1 MKKLLLP
8 ILLFVIAMPFMVDAK
23 EYCEVVSGNGKDFG
37 SEMVCGTEHFYVLSN
52 KDNHL
57 RVLAKYNLYT
67 GYTIERYPIER
78 EEGDTRSNT
87 QYCNDISNE
96 KGAPL
101 KISYYGLQIF
111 DTEHYCFLE
120 RPIDD
125 SEMKQSEQSIGAH
138 IDENGNYLYP
148 QVGDVYLNNSTTSN
162 PDAKEIDTS
171 VTYSN
176 QDFMD
181 FKITLNN
188 ATIIGDKL
196 TTYKE
201 TLSEMGYEVSSIDL
215 FSLSELEKIVK
226 DYNNTSFPLQEWG
239 DAVKSL
245 PISYGPGGSVR
256 YNTVVTFGDIKN
268 LIPQKYSWLYST
280 TYWNKTIYRPFIPE
294 NPGQSNT
301 YSGYYHLFTT
311 SFGKICGSG
320 SAYCQGKIALGC
332 GIRPVIEID
341 NTQIK
346 YNIKT
351 ETEGNGTIEAIENS
365 LGGETIQFKVSAKNG
380 YKLGSI
386 VIKTDSGEEVEFS
399 EGEITKNDD
408 GTFSIDKNK
417 FTMPFENVTIEAKF
431 ESENILKNPETGNK
445 VLFIILILVASIG
458 IGTLIYIKKE
468 SRYNV

>member
-1 MKKLLLP
+1 MKKNLIP

-23 EYCEVVSGNGKDFG
+23 EYCKVVNGNGKDLG
-37 SEMVCGTEHFYVLSN
+37 SEIACGTEHFYVLSN
-52 KDNHL
+52 DNNQI
-57 RVLAKYNLYT
+57 RMLAKYNLYT
-67 GYTIERYPIER
+67 GYTIESYLIEK
-78 EEGDTRSNT
+78 EEGDTRSNV
-87 QYCNDISNE
+87 QYCNDLSNE
-96 KGAPL
+96 KGAPV
-101 KISYYGLQIF
+101 KSSYYGLQIF

-138 IDENGNYLYP
+138 VDKNGNYLYP

-176 QDFMD
+176 EDFRD
-181 FKITLNN
+181 FKITLNKE
-188 ATIIGDKL
+188 TVIGDKL

-215 FSLSELEKIVK
+215 FSLSELEKIAK

-239 DAVKSL
+239 DAVSSL
-245 PISYGPGGSVR
+245 PISYGSGGSVR
-256 YNTVVTFGDIKN
+256 YNTVVTLGDIKN

-280 TYWNKTIYRPFIPE
+280 TYWNKTIYQPYIPE
-294 NPGQSNT
+294 NPGNSNT
-301 YSGYYHLFTT
+301 YGRYYHLFTA
-311 SFGKICGSG
+311 SLGKICGSG
-320 SAYCQGKIALGC
+320 SVYCQGKIALGC

-351 ETEGNGTIEAIENS
+351 GVEGNGTIDVVENS
-365 LGGETIQFKVSAKNG
+365 LGGETIQFKLSTNKG

-386 VIKTDSGEEVEFS
+386 VIKTDSGEEIEFS

-408 GTFSIDKNK
+408 GTLSIDKNK
-417 FTMPFENVTIEAKF
+417 FTMPFENITIQARFISDSILNPKTGVNIYIIF
-431 ESENILKNPETGNK
+431 MGILIISSIGLCIILKRKQTK
-445 VLFIILILVASIG
+445 IS
-458 IGTLIYIKKE
+458 
-468 SRYNV
+468 